1 MGATESYTKSIF
13 ASRLFWMG
21 VAETIYGIIN
31 LVQDML
37 NGQAVEQEVV
47 TLVLLG
53 VATILLRIRTNQPI
67 ELSLW

>member
-1 MGATESYTKSIF
+1 MEAKSYTKSIF

-21 VAETIYGIIN
+21 VAETIYGLIN

-37 NGQAVEQEVV
+37 NGQTVEQEVV

-53 VATILLRIRTNQPI
+53 VATILLRIRTNQPV
-67 ELSLW
+67 ELSSW